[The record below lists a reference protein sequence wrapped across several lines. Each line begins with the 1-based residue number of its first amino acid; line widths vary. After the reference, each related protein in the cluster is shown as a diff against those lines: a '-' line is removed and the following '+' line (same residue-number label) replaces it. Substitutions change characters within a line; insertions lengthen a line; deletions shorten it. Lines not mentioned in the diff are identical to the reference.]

1 VISGRRI
8 AAVLMVTLFT
18 VGAAGLA
25 ERQATGRSRSTVSS
39 ASPASAADPEPAIDL
54 YGNEVID
61 AVATYKLDR
70 GGSLYEEHSPQ
81 TEVPHLKS
89 PKS

>member
-25 ERQATGRSRSTVSS
+25 ERQARRSRSTVSS